1 MRTRIRKIIIGMMIL
16 SMVVMPFPQK
26 VEAAEPTVTIKATTS
41 TNSIVVGKT
50 IDVNIE
56 VKSDAQILYGSFQ
69 INYDSSK
76 FDFVS
81 IEGASGSNYAGV
93 IPIQIDAAIDTNN
106 IGAASTYKYK
116 IVLKAKNTVE
126 QTNVKITNAEFS
138 VCDKNLDD
146 YYPTATIT
154 NSGNVKIWAQGSD
167 DATLKSLEVGGHS
180 LSPAFAKWTLNYTVK
195 VPTTTTSVNISA
207 PSTQGGRVE
216 VKGNYTNLA
225 YGNNVVTITSY
236 APNGKTMKYTVTI
249 VRPEPVTE
257 PVTEPTTA
265 PPAWSEVVID
275 GITYNINSDY
285 SKNII
290 PAGFEPTVYDYKG
303 NGVLASYSGK
313 SELDLLYLVDA
324 EKKGKFFIYNGEEDK
339 FYPFITLSSLGNQY
353 IILPE
358 SMQAE
363 APDNCTM
370 GVLEIGD
377 YSIDGYINNI
387 DEEFGYF
394 YAVNQEGYKGWY
406 CYDMTEKTIQRM
418 DVMDVEDE
426 TKPVEKPSE
435 EETQPSSTE
444 NDYSSENESLR
455 AQNELLIKIRN
466 IAVPVAAVLAVILIG
481 LIIFLLAHKSEK
493 EHAIPVDDV
502 DYVKIEKEI
511 DKQPDVDIDEDI
523 SMYEEAIMN
532 QFAATQAME
541 PVVEPAVESV
551 PVVEAPVEESVEAVL
566 TPVSLTEEEEFAKE
580 AEEIPDSRMDIEK
593 EIISLDDEEDF
604 L

>member
-1 MRTRIRKIIIGMMIL
+1 MKRLLSNKITKLCLAMLTFVLVIAIGNVNVAKAADDVLYISSSSTDVIADKEFTITL
-16 SMVVMPFPQK
+16 SMSHASGIS
-26 VEAAEPTVTIKATTS
+26 AAML
-41 TNSIVVGKT
+41 N
-50 IDVNIE
+50 
-56 VKSDAQILYGSFQ
+56 L
-69 INYDSSK
+69 NYDSSMVTY
-76 FDFVS
+76 VS
-81 IEGASGSNYAGV
+81 GADGSGYAGV
-93 IPIQIDAAIDTNN
+93 IPLNYMEANDTNKVTWV
-106 IGAASTYKYK
+106 IKF
-116 IVLKAKNTVE
+116 KATKTG
-126 QTNVKITNAEFS
+126 TCKFS
-138 VCDKNLDD
+138 VSNGVFYSSDEEELNVT
-146 YYPTATIT
+146 YNTT
-154 NSGNVKIWAQGSD
+154 SVKIWAQGSD
-167 DATLKSLEVGGHS
+167 DATLKTLEVGGHT
-180 LSPAFAKWTLNYTVK
+180 LSPAFAKWTVNYTVK

-207 PSTQGGRVE
+207 LSTQGGRVE
-216 VKGNYTNLA
+216 IKGSPNNLA

-236 APNGKTMKYTVTI
+236 APNGKTMKYTITI

-265 PPAWSEVVID
+265 PPAWSVVVID
-275 GITYNINSDY
+275 GVEYNISSDY
-285 SKNII
+285 TKNII
-290 PAGFEPTVYDYKG
+290 PAGFEPTVDYYKG

-313 SELDLLYLVDA
+313 SGLSLLYLVDA
-324 EKKGKFFIYNGEEDK
+324 QKKGKFFIYDGDEDA
-339 FYPFITLSSLGNQY
+339 FYPFIVLTSVGNQY

-363 APDNCTM
+363 VPDNCTA
-370 GVLEIGD
+370 GVLDIGD
-377 YSIDGYINNI
+377 YSIDGYINNA

-394 YAVNQEGYKGWY
+394 YAVNQDGYKGWY
-406 CYDMTEKTIQRM
+406 CYDITEKTIQRM
-418 DVMDVEDE
+418 DVMDVEEE
-426 TKPVEKPSE
+426 TEPVQKPSE
-435 EETQPSSTE
+435 EETQPSSSV

-455 AQNELLIKIRN
+455 AENALLIKIRN
-466 IAVPVAAVLAVILIG
+466 IAVPVAAVLAVVLIG

-493 EHAIPVDDV
+493 EHAIPGGDV

-551 PVVEAPVEESVEAVL
+551 PVVEAPADESVEAVV

-580 AEEIPDSRMDIEK
+580 AEEILDSRMDIEK

>member
-1 MRTRIRKIIIGMMIL
+1 
-16 SMVVMPFPQK
+16 
-26 VEAAEPTVTIKATTS
+26 
-41 TNSIVVGKT
+41 
-50 IDVNIE
+50 
-56 VKSDAQILYGSFQ
+56 
-69 INYDSSK
+69 
-76 FDFVS
+76 
-81 IEGASGSNYAGV
+81 
-93 IPIQIDAAIDTNN
+93 
-106 IGAASTYKYK
+106 
-116 IVLKAKNTVE
+116 
-126 QTNVKITNAEFS
+126 
-138 VCDKNLDD
+138 
-146 YYPTATIT
+146 
-154 NSGNVKIWAQGSD
+154 
-167 DATLKSLEVGGHS
+167 
-180 LSPAFAKWTLNYTVK
+180 
-195 VPTTTTSVNISA
+195 
-207 PSTQGGRVE
+207 
-216 VKGNYTNLA
+216 
-225 YGNNVVTITSY
+225 
-236 APNGKTMKYTVTI
+236 MKYTITI

-313 SELDLLYLVDA
+313 SELNLLYLVDA

-358 SMQAE
+358 SMQTE

-511 DKQPDVDIDEDI
+511 VK
-523 SMYEEAIMN
+523 
-532 QFAATQAME
+532 
-541 PVVEPAVESV
+541 
-551 PVVEAPVEESVEAVL
+551 
-566 TPVSLTEEEEFAKE
+566 
-580 AEEIPDSRMDIEK
+580 
-593 EIISLDDEEDF
+593 
-604 L
+604 

>member
-1 MRTRIRKIIIGMMIL
+1 MKRMLSNKITKFCVALLAFAFIMCIGSANVTKAADDVMYVTPSTTDVIAGKEFTITL
-16 SMVVMPFPQK
+16 SMTHASGIS
-26 VEAAEPTVTIKATTS
+26 AAML
-41 TNSIVVGKT
+41 N
-50 IDVNIE
+50 
-56 VKSDAQILYGSFQ
+56 L
-69 INYDSSK
+69 NYDASMVTY
-76 FDFVS
+76 VS
-81 IEGASGSNYAGV
+81 GADGSGYAGV
-93 IPIQIDAAIDTNN
+93 IPLNYMEASDTTKVQWV
-106 IGAASTYKYK
+106 IKF
-116 IVLKAKNTVE
+116 KATKTGTCN
-126 QTNVKITNAEFS
+126 FS
-138 VCDKNLDD
+138 V
-146 YYPTATIT
+146 T
-154 NSGNVKIWAQGSD
+154 NGVVYSSDEEELNVTYNKASVKIWAQGSD
-167 DATLKSLEVGGHS
+167 DATLKSLEVSGHA

-313 SELDLLYLVDA
+313 CELNLLYLVDA
-324 EKKGKFFIYNGEEDK
+324 EKKGKFFIYDGEEDK
-339 FYPFITLSSLGNQY
+339 FYPFITLSSVGNQY

-358 SMQAE
+358 NMQEE

-370 GVLEIGD
+370 GILEIGD
-377 YSIDGYINNI
+377 YSINGYINNV
-387 DEEFGYF
+387 DEDFGYF

-406 CYDMTEKTIQRM
+406 CYDLTEKTIQRM

-426 TKPVEKPSE
+426 TNPVEKPSE
-435 EETQPSSTE
+435 EETQPSSSE

-455 AQNELLIKIRN
+455 AENALLIKIRN
-466 IAVPVAAVLAVILIG
+466 IAVPVAAVLAVVLIG

-493 EHAIPVDDV
+493 EHAIPVEDV
-502 DYVKIEKEI
+502 DYVKIEKEL
-511 DKQPDVDIDEDI
+511 DKVPDKDVDDEDI

-532 QFAATQAME
+532 QFAATQVME
-541 PVVEPAVESV
+541 PVAET
-551 PVVEAPVEESVEAVL
+551 VVVSAAEAPSVEAAEVTETVEDEAVI
-566 TPVSLTEEEEFAKE
+566 TPVSLTEEEEFDKE
-580 AEEIPDSRMDIEK
+580 AEEISDSRMDIEK